1 MYFPVL
7 AASCCHAELGTGKR
21 SESQADAKICRQ
33 SRSPRETCTAGNG
46 RGSWCQRR
54 ERARRKDVGKGMGHT
69 DHQPYSP
76 VSESFIDQI
85 YSLRKCLF
93 LSQCFSFLI
102 LLSFSPTLSIDP
114 KLSSPNPFY
123 IRSASLPR
131 FVPAHCNLRPTSRS
145 SSPAPPCSILT
156 LSSPSSVAPL
166 PALRFSL
173 PKPFRVHFVTSTSL
187 DSRPLCS

>member
-1 MYFPVL
+1 
-7 AASCCHAELGTGKR
+7 
-21 SESQADAKICRQ
+21 
-33 SRSPRETCTAGNG
+33 
-46 RGSWCQRR
+46 
-54 ERARRKDVGKGMGHT
+54 MGHT

-131 FVPAHCNLRPTSRS
+131 FVPAHCNLRLTSRS

-166 PALRFSL
+166 PALRFLL